1 MPLLPTQWVVSS
13 THPHH
18 HSLPKDK
25 ALNAW
30 AAIFQHQWWGHV
42 HRSCQSRTDHNSRF
56 QGRPHGSWWSSHSG
70 IPGLQVNCKAGQGWG
85 GVEKGRKNL
94 NWYYY
99 LLTES
104 APKKNFNLNLFE
116 GWVRASRCVKFWP
129 SLTTSPGVRTQRRAL
144 TLKHPSNKFKA
155 NFSGT
160 PWNSN

>member
-30 AAIFQHQWWGHV
+30 AAIFQHQCWGQM

-70 IPGLQVNCKAGQGWG
+70 IPGLQVNCKAGPGWG

-104 APKKNFNLNLFE
+104 APKNFFDLNLFE
-116 GWVRASRCVKFWP
+116 GWVRASRVVSSDLLWRP
-129 SLTTSPGVRTQRRAL
+129 HQVSEHSAE
-144 TLKHPSNKFKA
+144 PSNKSKA
-155 NFSGT
+155 IFFGT